1 MKHFVSR
8 ALVGAAVS
16 GMVLAGA
23 AASASAVGPRDCG
36 APGREF
42 ISGAAHEAGPN
53 AGPNGFSWG
62 PTRDGKPPVPGQAV
76 IGFCL
81 LGLD

>member
-1 MKHFVSR
+1 MKKFVSR

-23 AASASAVGPRDCG
+23 ASGASAAGPRDCG

-42 ISGAAHEAGPN
+42 IAGAAKEAGPN
-53 AGPNGFSWG
+53 AGPKGFEWG
-62 PTRDGKPPVPGQAV
+62 PTRDGVPPVPGQAI
-76 IGFCL
+76 IGVCL
-81 LGLD
+81 LGL